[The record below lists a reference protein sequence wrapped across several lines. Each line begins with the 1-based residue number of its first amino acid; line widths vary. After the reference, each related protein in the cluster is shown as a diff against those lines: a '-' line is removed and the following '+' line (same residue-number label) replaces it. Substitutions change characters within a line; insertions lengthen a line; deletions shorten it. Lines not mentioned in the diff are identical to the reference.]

1 MSVPHRVRQLSSD
14 PLIVTHLALPFT
26 VEFDHRML
34 DGDFEVFDG
43 EKGAVGEEM
52 TLEIAPG
59 SLDVVELG
67 LAQWGGRP

>member
-1 MSVPHRVRQLSSD
+1 
-14 PLIVTHLALPFT
+14 
-26 VEFDHRML
+26 ML